1 VKKRDVLDI
10 DADGKKILKWC
21 LMECVGVDWMQLVTG
36 LAAGF
41 DLS

>member
-1 VKKRDVLDI
+1 VKEKTFLDLDV
-10 DADGKKILKWC
+10 DGGKILKWC

-36 LAAGF
+36 LVAGF